1 MLKRKL
7 ILALSLMAMAL
18 PLMAQPEAGT
28 FSIIP
33 KVGVDITNV
42 TGDHLYEYGDMGTYS
57 LKGKYQPGFTGGV
70 EAMYQAMPRLAVS
83 LGVMYAQEGSRHSDI
98 ELGQGEA
105 RVGINENNLA
115 FNYLQ
120 VPIMAHV
127 YVAKGLS
134 LNAGV
139 RLGFLHSASH
149 EYDTVDITY
158 DDISGTREYGESHS
172 YDEDIKSF
180 CKTTS
185 ISIPVGVSYEYMNV
199 VLDARYHFPL
209 TKTFKETSGKH
220 QGFTVTV
227 GYKFDL

>member
-127 YVAKGLS
+127 YVAKGQRRCP
-134 LNAGV
+134 AGLPA
-139 RLGFLHSASH
+139 LGQSR
-149 EYDTVDITY
+149 V
-158 DDISGTREYGESHS
+158 
-172 YDEDIKSF
+172 
-180 CKTTS
+180 
-185 ISIPVGVSYEYMNV
+185 
-199 VLDARYHFPL
+199 
-209 TKTFKETSGKH
+209 
-220 QGFTVTV
+220 
-227 GYKFDL
+227 

>member
-1 MLKRKL
+1 
-7 ILALSLMAMAL
+7 
-18 PLMAQPEAGT
+18 
-28 FSIIP
+28 
-33 KVGVDITNV
+33 
-42 TGDHLYEYGDMGTYS
+42 
-57 LKGKYQPGFTGGV
+57 
-70 EAMYQAMPRLAVS
+70 
-83 LGVMYAQEGSRHSDI
+83 MYAQEGSRHSDI
-98 ELGQGEA
+98 EVGQGEA
-105 RVGINENNLA
+105 RVGINENNLT

-139 RLGFLHSASH
+139 RLGFLLSASH

-185 ISIPVGVSYEYMNV
+185 ITIPVGVSYEYMNV